1 MWLIDRIAERRIREA
16 QQQGEF
22 DNLPGEG
29 APLALDDDALV
40 PAELRAGYRLLKN
53 AGYLPPQLQLR
64 REIDEAGALIA
75 MAHPLTIIG
84 AFFAAPL
91 TSLNPTIG
99 AGMVTAAI
107 EIMLRR
113 PTVEDFSKLRTEAA
127 HFKGWWRN
135 RVTRTLL
142 IFILSSLGSA
152 IGTYVAGYRI
162 FERLTS

>member
-75 MAHPLTIIG
+75 MARTAEQKQALGKRLNLLLLKLNNG
-84 AFFAAPL
+84 AA
-91 TSLNPTIG
+91 G
-99 AGMVTAAI
+99 AGS
-107 EIMLRR
+107 LR
-113 PTVEDFSKLRTEAA
+113 SEAA
-127 HFKGWWRN
+127 
-135 RVTRTLL
+135 
-142 IFILSSLGSA
+142 
-152 IGTYVAGYRI
+152 Y
-162 FERLTS
+162 FERLCARCKSATGA

>member
-64 REIDEAGALIA
+64 REIDEVGALIA
-75 MAHPLTIIG
+75 MARTAEQKQALGKRLNLLLLKLNNG
-84 AFFAAPL
+84 AAGAD
-91 TSLNPTIG
+91 SL
-99 AGMVTAAI
+99 
-107 EIMLRR
+107 R
-113 PTVEDFSKLRTEAA
+113 SEAA
-127 HFKGWWRN
+127 
-135 RVTRTLL
+135 
-142 IFILSSLGSA
+142 
-152 IGTYVAGYRI
+152 Y
-162 FERLTS
+162 FERLCARCKSATSA